1 MSIGTCKFCGQEK
14 KLINAHIVPECFY
27 LGLKNKDKY
36 VNFDANLKSRQ
47 YKIYQKGGMDKN
59 ILCAEC
65 DGKILGKLDNEGKK
79 VLLENFSKY
88 KCEYHYSQKIYKI
101 DNSNYDYNKLRKFFI
116 SAASA
121 SSLVNSLFPN
131 CQNGNLLI

>member
-1 MSIGTCKFCGQEK
+1 MSIGTCKFCGQEQ

-65 DGKILGKLDNEGKK
+65 DGKILGKIDNEGK
-79 VLLENFSKY
+79 
-88 KCEYHYSQKIYKI
+88 
-101 DNSNYDYNKLRKFFI
+101 
-116 SAASA
+116 
-121 SSLVNSLFPN
+121 
-131 CQNGNLLI
+131 